1 MNYCLPDAL
10 ICYSTFSC
18 FQHLLPVYFPSHLP
32 NFFATGKTK
41 ISQEQLVMQVLIPTL
56 ELVSDFFFFKFL
68 KAIMIQMVL
77 YTCYHIFRCIHNS
90 DLHAEQSRRDD
101 LESLGYVLMYFL
113 RGRLITHW
121 HAHFTYFAKA
131 YLHFLYL
138 LHMILC
144 FSLPWQGLKAGTKK
158 QKYDKISEKK
168 MLTPIEV
175 LSLASSSSLCQGNLI
190 MKHMVLVYNRNK
202 SLNLCYHESDM
213 QYLFCIP
220 SAPKHL

>member
-32 NFFATGKTK
+32 IFFATEKTK

-56 ELVSDFFFFKFL
+56 ELVSDFFFLKFL
-68 KAIMIQMVL
+68 KAIMIQMVS

-175 LSLASSSSLCQGNLI
+175 LSIASSSSLCQGNLI

>member
-1 MNYCLPDAL
+1 
-10 ICYSTFSC
+10 
-18 FQHLLPVYFPSHLP
+18 
-32 NFFATGKTK
+32 
-41 ISQEQLVMQVLIPTL
+41 
-56 ELVSDFFFFKFL
+56 
-68 KAIMIQMVL
+68 MIQMVL

-175 LSLASSSSLCQGNLI
+175 LSIASSSSLCQGNLI

-213 QYLFCIP
+213 QYLFCIL

>member
-1 MNYCLPDAL
+1 MLLNFLMFSAFVACLFS
-10 ICYSTFSC
+10 ITSSHFFCYRENKNLTGTARYASVNT
-18 FQHLLPVYFPSHLP
+18 HLGVGEWL
-32 NFFATGKTK
+32 
-41 ISQEQLVMQVLIPTL
+41 
-56 ELVSDFFFFKFL
+56 FFFKFL